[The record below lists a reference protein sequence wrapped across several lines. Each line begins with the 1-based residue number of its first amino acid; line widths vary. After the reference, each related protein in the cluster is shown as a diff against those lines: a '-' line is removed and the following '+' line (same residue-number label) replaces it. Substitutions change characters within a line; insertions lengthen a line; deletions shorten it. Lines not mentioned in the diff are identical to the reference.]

1 MLPTDKGLFFCP
13 YCRPKNL
20 TVDYAGIGNGEF
32 DYTCMACNVKIHS
45 EIIRKQKY
53 QRGIKE

>member
-20 TVDYAGIGNGEF
+20 TVDYDGNGEF
-32 DYTCMACNVKIHS
+32 DYICKSCNMKIHS